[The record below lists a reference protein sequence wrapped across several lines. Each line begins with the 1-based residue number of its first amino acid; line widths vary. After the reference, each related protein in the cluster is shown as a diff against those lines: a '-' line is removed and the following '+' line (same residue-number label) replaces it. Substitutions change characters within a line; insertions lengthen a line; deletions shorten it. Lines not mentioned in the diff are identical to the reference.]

1 MEHKLTSD
9 NVHGIYDGACWHW
22 HLKRNISMT
31 PAQMA
36 SILGGLGLVT
46 LVIGSAFYWAGASFI
61 LPFSLIEIAAL
72 LFAFIYT
79 VIHANDYEKLILS
92 DNEVKIERKIGFKT
106 SHAQLVRSL
115 TRIDQRLHTNE
126 LIQLRQGTRCVSF
139 GQFVHANL
147 RPVLSKEI
155 AARMRLQT

>member
-1 MEHKLTSD
+1 MSE
-9 NVHGIYDGACWHW
+9 NVYGSYDGACWHW

-31 PAQMA
+31 PGQLA
-36 SILGGLGLVT
+36 SIFAALGLVS
-46 LVIGSAFYWAGASFI
+46 LVIGTAFYWAGASFI

-72 LFAFIYT
+72 LMAFIYT

-92 DNEVKIERKIGFKT
+92 DNDVKIERKIGLKT

-115 TRIDQRLHTNE
+115 TRIDQRLHSNE
-126 LIQLRQGTRCVSF
+126 LIQLRQGNRSVYF

-155 AARMRLQT
+155 AARMVPHRF